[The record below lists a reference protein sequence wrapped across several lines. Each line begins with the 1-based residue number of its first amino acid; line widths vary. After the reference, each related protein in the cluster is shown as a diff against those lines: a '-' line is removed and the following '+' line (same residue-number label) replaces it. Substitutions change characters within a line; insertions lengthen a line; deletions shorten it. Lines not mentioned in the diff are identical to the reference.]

1 MTHAE
6 LRDRI
11 GLTPGLPDYSGPE
24 PSKIVYPPMDC
35 SEEQYIKMLTKKQRY
50 DFRIWFIVAILSAV
64 AFVWSVWNAMTYFI
78 P

>member
-35 SEEQYIKMLTKKQRY
+35 SEKQYIRMLTRKHRR
-50 DFRIWFIVAILSAV
+50 DFWIWFIVAIVSAV
-64 AFVWSVWNAMTYFI
+64 AFVGSVWNMMAYFI
-78 P
+78 S